1 MLWEQYREDLVF
13 GILCGV
19 YFALVGGHEAP
30 SPDNQFPIFR
40 LALAKL
46 YEFLDGHIVAVACGV
61 PARQFPAE
69 LEAHA
74 SCGVRP
80 SMPISLKSSG
90 DDHLR
95 YGRSSY
101 WRATLRHSSGP

>member
-69 LEAHA
+69 LEGTRHMRGQAVNA
-74 SCGVRP
+74 DLVEVERGRP
-80 SMPISLKSSG
+80 LAI
-90 DDHLR
+90 R
-95 YGRSSY
+95 
-101 WRATLRHSSGP
+101 